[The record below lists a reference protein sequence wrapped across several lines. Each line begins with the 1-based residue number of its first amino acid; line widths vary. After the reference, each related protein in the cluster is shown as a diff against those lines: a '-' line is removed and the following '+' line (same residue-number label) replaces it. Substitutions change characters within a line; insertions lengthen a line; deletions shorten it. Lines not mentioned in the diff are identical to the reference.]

1 LSPCKTGL
9 NLRKSIVCQKRERCF
24 TRFAAILSA
33 FVTGEKMINQKVTVL
48 VVSIVVIVLVVGFVG
63 VAWNTDNADSDL
75 ATEAPTPQAS
85 ATGTPETTTPTQ
97 TTSSTSTPSTT
108 NTPAATPTVTDTPF
122 ATSTPTTTTPTNTP
136 STTPASDNTD
146 YAEYIATSSAS
157 TTTVDQTLAN
167 NQKDHEETQDYT
179 YSNSDIITITL
190 NGNSISTSNTA
201 CVTISST
208 TATITAA
215 GTYSI
220 SGTLT
225 DGQII
230 VNAPDKAT
238 VRLILNGATITSTT
252 NAPIFSETAD
262 KVIIILATGT
272 SNTLTDNAANQ
283 NDGALYSKTD
293 LTITGDGALTVT
305 GNANDAI
312 RSSDGLI
319 IKSGNIKVTSVDDGI
334 IGKDYIVIKGG
345 TITVNSAGDGL
356 KSDNDE
362 NATRG
367 YIYIT
372 AGTLTITTTNGD
384 AISAE
389 TDLLI
394 TGGTITATSGGGSNG
409 FSNSAISTKGLKGNV
424 AVVIDNGNFNINS
437 LDDAIHS
444 NGTIILNNGQYSIAT
459 GDDAVHADASLEVNG
474 GAFVISKCYEGMESA
489 EVTINNGYI
498 QIDASDDGLNAAGGN
513 DGSSMD
519 WFPRQGGMPGQGGG
533 FPTTGTYHLA
543 ITGGYIYIDADGDG
557 IDING
562 YIEMSGGILIIN
574 GPTSNMDGAIDY
586 DSSFKVTGGTIIA
599 VGSAGMAMA
608 PSTTSTVNS
617 VLINF
622 NQAQSA
628 GKLISIQTASGEVL
642 VTFSPTKTYQS
653 IELTSTELT
662 AGTYNVYLGGT
673 STGTLTHS
681 MYENGSYS
689 GGTIY
694 KSFTITS
701 TITTVR

>member
-1 LSPCKTGL
+1 MST
-9 NLRKSIVCQKRERCF
+9 SKRARNRSAE
-24 TRFAAILSA
+24 ILSA
-33 FVTGEKMINQKVTVL
+33 VATGENMINQKVTLLL
-48 VVSIVVIVLVVGFVG
+48 VSVVVVVLVVGFIG
-63 VAWNTDNADSDL
+63 VTWNTDGATSPSD
-75 ATEAPTPQAS
+75 TETPTPQAS
-85 ATGTPETTTPTQ
+85 STETDGTATPTQ
-97 TTSSTSTPSTT
+97 TTSDTSTPSTT
-108 NTPAATPTVTDTPF
+108 NTPTSTTTVTDSPSATSVSTATPT
-122 ATSTPTTTTPTNTP
+122 ATATPTTDTTNYN
-136 STTPASDNTD
+136 S
-146 YAEYIATSSAS
+146 YIATSSLSS
-157 TTTVDQTLAN
+157 TTVAQTLAS
-167 NQKDHEETQDYT
+167 NQNDHEETQDYT
-179 YSNSDIITITL
+179 YSNSDVITITL

-220 SGTLT
+220 SGTLNN
-225 DGQII
+225 GQII

-238 VRLILNGATITSTT
+238 VRLILNGAAITSTT
-252 NAPIFSETAD
+252 NAPIFIQTAD
-262 KVIIILATGT
+262 KAIVILASGT
-272 SNTLTDNAANQ
+272 SNSLTDNAANE

-293 LTITGDGALTVT
+293 LTITGDGTLTVT

-319 IKSGNIKVTSVDDGI
+319 IKGGTIQVTSVDDGI

-356 KSDNDE
+356 KSDNAE

-367 YIYIT
+367 YIYIA
-372 AGTLTITTTNGD
+372 AGTLTITATNGD

-394 TGGTITATSGGGSNG
+394 TGGTITVTSGGGSSG
-409 FSNSAISTKGLKGNV
+409 KISSTVSTKGLKGSV
-424 AVVIDNGNFNINS
+424 SVVIDNGDFTINS

-444 NGTIILNNGQYSIAT
+444 NGTIIINNGKYAIAT
-459 GDDAVHADASLEVNG
+459 GDDAVHADTSLEVNG
-474 GAFVISKCYEGMESA
+474 GSFVISKCYEGMESA

-498 QIDASDDGLNAAGGN
+498 QIDSSDDGLNAAGGN
-513 DGSSMD
+513 DGSSTD
-519 WFPRQGGMPGQGGG
+519 WFPRQGGMQGGG

-574 GPTSNMDGAIDY
+574 GPTNNANGAIDY

-599 VGSAGMAMA
+599 VGSSGMAMA

-622 NQAQSA
+622 NQAQAA
-628 GKLISIQTASGEVL
+628 GKLVSIQTASGEVL
-642 VTFSPTKTYQS
+642 VTFSSTKTYQS
-653 IELTSTELT
+653 IEFTSTELT
-662 AGTYNVYLGGT
+662 AGSYSVYLGGT

-681 MYENGSYS
+681 VYKDGSYS
-689 GGTIY
+689 GGTLY
-694 KSFTITS
+694 KSFTIS
-701 TITTVR
+701 TTVTTVR